1 MNIISENFTKFD
13 IIGDIHGHNNDLKK
27 LLGAL
32 GYKLKG
38 NCYQHPERKVL
49 FLGDY
54 IDRGVNVV
62 EVLEIVKNMVDH
74 GEAIALM
81 GNHEYNAICYNT
93 LSTDGTYLREHSKK
107 NFNQH
112 AITMAA
118 FMQKPNLYKMYIEWF
133 KTLPLFYEN
142 DSFRAIHA
150 CWDDKSVDYLKT
162 RLLNK
167 CLTSDLLEEANT
179 VDTTLYQAVEVILK
193 GKEIALPNNQS
204 FIDKDGII
212 RHSFRVKWWGKP
224 VEPHTLN
231 SISASTI
238 KHHVDEPVDINHINF
253 YSKEVK
259 PVFFGHYWMKVNTTT
274 NQPQVLTPN
283 TCCLDY
289 SVAKNGHLVCY
300 RYSGEQI
307 LDSSSINF
315 IKEYN

>member
-1 MNIISENFTKFD
+1 MNEIPTNFNNFD
-13 IIGDIHGHNNDLKK
+13 IIGDIHGHSNDLKK

-38 NCYQHPERKVL
+38 NYYHHPERKVL

-62 EVLEIVKNMVDH
+62 EVLEIVKNMVDN
-74 GEAIALM
+74 GQAIALM

-93 LSTDGTYLREHSKK
+93 LTEDGTYLREHSKK

-118 FMQKPNLYKMYIEWF
+118 FMQKPNLYKMYVEWF

-142 DSFRAIHA
+142 DTFRAIHA
-150 CWDDKSVDYLKT
+150 CWDQDSVTYLKT
-162 RLLNK
+162 RFPNHCLN
-167 CLTSDLLEEANT
+167 SAVLEEAS
-179 VDTTLYQAVEVILK
+179 TTGTALYEALEIILK
-193 GKEIALPNNQS
+193 GKELDLPNNQS

-212 RHSFRVKWWGKP
+212 RHSFRVKWWEKP
-224 VEPHTLN
+224 QLPPTLH
-231 SISASTI
+231 SISASVI
-238 KHHVDEPVDINHINF
+238 KHQANDAIDIQHLNF
-253 YSKEVK
+253 YPSTDK
-259 PVFFGHYWMKVNTTT
+259 PVFFGHYWMKVQTGG
-274 NQPQVLTPN
+274 QPQILTPN

-300 RYSGEQI
+300 RYSGEQQ
-307 LDSSSINF
+307 LDSASINY

>member
-1 MNIISENFTKFD
+1 MNRIPENFNNFD
-13 IIGDIHGHNNDLKK
+13 IIGDIHGHSNDLKK

-38 NCYQHPERKVL
+38 NYYQHPERKVL

-62 EVLEIVKNMVDH
+62 EVLELVKNMVDN

-93 LSTDGTYLREHSKK
+93 LTADGTYLREHSKK

-118 FMQKPNLYKMYIEWF
+118 FMSKPNLYKMYIEWF

-142 DSFRAIHA
+142 ESFRAIHA
-150 CWDDKSVDYLKT
+150 CWDETSVAYLKT
-162 RLLNK
+162 RLLDN
-167 CLTSDLLEEANT
+167 CLTTDLLEEANKEGT
-179 VDTTLYQAVEVILK
+179 PLHEAVEIVLK
-193 GKEIALPNNQS
+193 GKEMELPNKQS

-212 RHSFRVKWWGKP
+212 RHSFRVKWWEEPKK
-224 VEPHTLN
+224 PHTL
-231 SISASTI
+231 STVSASVI
-238 KHHVDEPVDINHINF
+238 KHHTDEAVDIQQLNF
-253 YSKEVK
+253 YAKEAK
-259 PVFFGHYWMKVNTTT
+259 PVFFGHYWMKVNASGT
-274 NQPQVLTPN
+274 PLILTSN

-300 RYSGEQI
+300 RYTGERQ
-307 LDSSSINF
+307 LNSHALNF

>member
-1 MNIISENFTKFD
+1 MNRIQKNFNNFD
-13 IIGDIHGHNNDLKK
+13 IIGDIHGHSNDLKN

-62 EVLEIVKNMVDH
+62 EVLEIIKNMVDN

-93 LSTDGTYLREHSKK
+93 LTADGNYLREHSKK

-133 KTLPLFYEN
+133 KTLPLYYEN

-150 CWDDKSVDYLKT
+150 CWDEDSVAYLKT
-162 RLLNK
+162 RLLDN
-167 CLTSDLLEEANT
+167 CLTTDLLEEANT
-179 VDTTLYQAVEVILK
+179 ADTPLYHAVEIVLK
-193 GKEIALPNNQS
+193 GKEINLPNNQS

-212 RHSFRVKWWGKP
+212 RHSFRVKWWEEPQK
-224 VEPHTLN
+224 PHTL
-231 SISASTI
+231 STVSASVI
-238 KHHVDEPVDINHINF
+238 KHFTDEAVDVQEVNF
-253 YSKEVK
+253 YTKEAK
-259 PVFFGHYWMKVNTTT
+259 PVFFGHYWMKINPNRT
-274 NQPQVLTPN
+274 PAVLTSN

-300 RYSGEQI
+300 RYSGEQE
-307 LDSSSINF
+307 LNSKAINF
-315 IKEYN
+315 IKE

>member
-1 MNIISENFTKFD
+1 MNKIPENFNQFD
-13 IIGDIHGHNNDLKK
+13 LIGDIHGHSNDLKK

-38 NCYQHPERKVL
+38 NYYQHPERKVL

-62 EVLEIVKNMVDH
+62 EVLEIVKNMVDN

-93 LSTDGTYLREHSKK
+93 LTVDGTYLREHSKK

-150 CWDDKSVDYLKT
+150 CWDDVSVDYLKT
-162 RLLNK
+162 RLPDH
-167 CLTSDLLEEANT
+167 CLTSDLFEEACT
-179 VDTTLYQAVEVILK
+179 AGTALYQAVEIVLK
-193 GKEIALPNNQS
+193 GKEIDLPNNQS

-212 RHSFRVKWWGKP
+212 RHSFRVKWWEEPQK
-224 VEPHTLN
+224 PHTLN
-231 SISASTI
+231 TVSASVI
-238 KHHVDEPVDINHINF
+238 KHHVDEPINVQQINF
-253 YSKEVK
+253 YSRVAK
-259 PVFFGHYWMKVNTTT
+259 PVFFGHYWMKVNATQ
-274 NQPQVLTPN
+274 QPQILTPN

-300 RYSGEQI
+300 RYSGEQT
-307 LDSSSINF
+307 LDSNSLHILR
-315 IKEYN
+315 

>member
-1 MNIISENFTKFD
+1 MNRIQKNFNNFD
-13 IIGDIHGHNNDLKK
+13 IIGDIHGHSNDLKN

-62 EVLEIVKNMVDH
+62 EVLEIIKNMVDN

-93 LSTDGTYLREHSKK
+93 LTADGSYLREHSKK

-133 KTLPLFYEN
+133 KTLPLYYEN

-150 CWDDKSVDYLKT
+150 CWDEDSVAYLKT
-162 RLLNK
+162 RLLDN
-167 CLTSDLLEEANT
+167 CLTTDLLEEANT
-179 VDTTLYQAVEVILK
+179 ADTPLYHAVEIVLK
-193 GKEIALPNNQS
+193 GKEINLPNNQS

-212 RHSFRVKWWGKP
+212 RHSFRVKWWEEPQK
-224 VEPHTLN
+224 PHTL
-231 SISASTI
+231 STVSASVI
-238 KHHVDEPVDINHINF
+238 KHFTDEAVDVQEVNF
-253 YSKEVK
+253 YTKEAK
-259 PVFFGHYWMKVNTTT
+259 PVFFGHYWMKINPNRT
-274 NQPQVLTPN
+274 PAILTSN

-300 RYSGEQI
+300 RYSGEQE
-307 LDSSSINF
+307 LNSKAINF
-315 IKEYN
+315 IKE